1 MRWFEVGKYGDGV
14 EFMLMLLIE
23 LLIRGDYI
31 EDSDMGCQD
40 CDSRTWSWIQLE
52 MMKMNVC

>member
-1 MRWFEVGKYGDGV
+1 
-14 EFMLMLLIE
+14 MLMLLIE